1 MPCWKLGA
9 QKTWSGMK
17 TIKKEE
23 KTFDAVKM
31 MREIRRRISEETSN
45 MTLEELKKHI
55 EIQMKKS
62 GGKPVGNP

>member
-1 MPCWKLGA
+1 
-9 QKTWSGMK
+9 MK

-31 MREIRRRISEETSN
+31 MRKIRTRISEETSN

-55 EIQMKKS
+55 EMQMKKN